1 MAFASPDAPRVGIIG
16 GGYAGLAC
24 GVELVKRGAQVAVFE
39 GSRIMGGRARRVEKD
54 DFQVDNGQHLLLGAY
69 SETLRLLRTV
79 GVKPGIFDTRPMDL
93 HYPGQLRLKAASL
106 PAPLHL
112 AVGLLRAEGMN
123 WTERRAI
130 LRFIQH
136 LKKHRFR
143 LPVQMTVAELLDR
156 AGQPDRICRYLWKPL
171 CVAALNTPA
180 HEASARV
187 FATVLRDTLASGT
200 AASEMLLSRVDLSEL
215 FPVPAARWIAM
226 NGGQVYVTE
235 PIARIVRDGQQFALE
250 GDPSTTRGFDHVVIA
265 TAPYHVGELI
275 SDLPELAPV
284 RSAIDAFDYEP
295 ILTTYL
301 QYDASVGL
309 PGPMIGDVDGPAEW
323 FFDRAKFGGPDGL
336 IAGVI
341 SARGPHMDIPRH
353 EVELAMHNQ
362 LARILDR
369 QLPRPDEILTIVE
382 KRATFACRPGLVR
395 PGVRTAVPGV
405 WLAGDYVDG
414 PYPATIEGAVR
425 SGVMCAR
432 EIMHR
437 KT

>member
-93 HYPGQLRLKAASL
+93 HYPGQLRLQAASL

-143 LPVQMTVAELLDR
+143 LPVQMTVAELLER
-156 AGQPDRICRYLWKPL
+156 ADQPDRICRYLWKPL

-265 TAPYHVGELI
+265 TAPYHVGDLI
-275 SDLPELAPV
+275 CDLPELAPV

-301 QYDASVGL
+301 QYEASVTL

-323 FFDRAKFGGPDGL
+323 FFDRAKFGGPEGL

-341 SARGPHMDIPRH
+341 SARGPHMDMPRH
-353 EVELAMHNQ
+353 EIELAMHNQ
-362 LARILDR
+362 LERILER
-369 QLPRPDEILTIVE
+369 QLPRPDEILSIVE

-395 PGVRTAVPGV
+395 PAVRTAVPGV

-425 SGVMCAR
+425 SGVNCAR
-432 EIMHR
+432 EIMLR